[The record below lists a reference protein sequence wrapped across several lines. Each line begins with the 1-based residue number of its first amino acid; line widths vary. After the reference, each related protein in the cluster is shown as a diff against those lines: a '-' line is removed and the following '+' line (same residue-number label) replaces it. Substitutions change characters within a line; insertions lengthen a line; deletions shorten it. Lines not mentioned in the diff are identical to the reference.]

1 MKAKYMKPCVECV
14 ENVTDKFI
22 AASDSFGLFNDQADQ
37 DLITTRRGTWGDL
50 WFIDNTNAKN

>member
-1 MKAKYMKPCVECV
+1 MKPCVECV